1 MIPVSARSLDD
12 YVLSADVRRALQGA
26 RPGRSKQT
34 HVVRKGDSLWS
45 ISRAYRISMH
55 RLAAWN
61 GISLSDVLR
70 PGQRLTIRGS
80 AGPQETPRVLS
91 VGETSLPNTVNG
103 HVSYTVRRGDSL
115 WQISRRFNVSVG
127 ALIRWNELTPGEHL
141 QPGQIL
147 NVYTDGGRAK
157 GSG

>member
-1 MIPVSARSLDD
+1 
-12 YVLSADVRRALQGA
+12 
-26 RPGRSKQT
+26 
-34 HVVRKGDSLWS
+34 
-45 ISRAYRISMH
+45 MH

-61 GISLSDVLR
+61 GIALNDVLR

-80 AGPQETPRVLS
+80 ARPQQTPQVLS
-91 VGETSLPNTVNG
+91 VDETARPVIING

-127 ALIRWNELTPGEHL
+127 SLIRWNELTPGEHL

-147 NVYTDGGRAK
+147 NVYTDGRRTE